1 MSVIQV
7 RTPNG
12 DIVKVR
18 IAGDTPT
25 EEETNAIRQQFFSQ
39 PQKRTASSFQDL
51 LDQESGVTQQEQELE
66 QLFDTE
72 TGIKDASLR
81 AALSAAENNKEQ
93 ENILNKFG
101 LSSIDYTRDKR
112 NRLALTPTGAKKFGV
127 DTDKNV
133 LIDES
138 GFSRYDFA
146 DFAGILP
153 ELTGAVGGALKGA
166 AVGTA
171 VAPGIGT
178 LLFGALGAGLGG
190 GGGSLAEEA
199 IEGLSG
205 VSDQT
210 ATEIAKDAGKEALIA
225 GGAEL
230 LFGAPFLLF
239 RSLAPKAGILK
250 EGDSEAVETVKKAV
264 DMEFAPSGRQLG
276 VSPIRA
282 KAESLVESV
291 IGTSPRLRANR
302 IAMNKQVDNY
312 KTKLAEYAT
321 KSGGK
326 DAGEVFVNLSNKSL
340 AALNRA
346 NASARQSVIQAMK
359 DSSESL
365 AGALKTNSTINDDL
379 YNAFS
384 DVYKTFDEQA
394 TAMWKD
400 IDAVLETGL
409 GTKQIIP
416 TDKLIDQRESIIGR
430 IFNTIDGYKTELA
443 NNPNSTQNLAYKFL
457 IDSFDPVN
465 MGKKASFSQLYE
477 VRKKLYNILTGDSRN
492 LTPEIVQ
499 TINGSDTLTK
509 AFTKALNNVDRIL
522 NETNV
527 SKLSEDIITAFGGRN
542 VTKEAQD
549 LLNSLEGGVLSSLN
563 NRVRRIL
570 KENDINVTSATT
582 PEEAINSLRA
592 KARASGGEK
601 ANLAIQRATSQLKP
615 AREFYKEAM
624 KQYESVA
631 ASMGSKSILESI
643 RSGIRPE
650 NISGIAMNLIKNN
663 KAQPLLNLKAALK
676 NDDTYNSLK
685 TELGNEWIR
694 STLRTSGFD
703 SINPRLFKPSE
714 FVKALDDLGETGNEL
729 FGAANYTKYKN
740 IAKGF
745 EDVATSEINDEL
757 IARAM
762 DAGLDQSIEGILK
775 NSVKVAQDLGEVQKN
790 KVLKKIRDKNLTPD
804 EAAKVVAAPN
814 VTVNELKY
822 ITNYLKQN
830 DPQGMDAVRKYY
842 TEQMFDG
849 MGATVNA
856 KTLSDMAKTVKK
868 FDGDFK
874 KLNIVFGEETAQ
886 GMRDFG
892 KVLEFIS
899 KDVGNSDLVANS
911 ITANFMGAIGK
922 IARIGIIGQLFTN
935 RKAIQQI
942 KDLDSATKG
951 LSKQKRGELMAS
963 AIGAFVRQFAAQ
975 ATDSGLESAADQ
987 ASSFVKNTID
997 ETIQSQNNLN
1007 QSVSDLSN
1015 QVNQPIENT
1024 FQPSMI
1030 TTPTTNTTTAPLGLI
1045 DRVKKQAEELS
1056 LRDRASRDP
1065 SVANTLLGGLGS
1077 AGLL

>member
-1 MSVIQV
+1 MAIIEVE
-7 RTPNG
+7 TPKG
-12 DIVKVR
+12 IVEVE
-18 IAGDTPT
+18 IAGEKPT
-25 EEETNAIRQQFFSQ
+25 EEELSVIRKELFSQ

-51 LDQESGVTQQEQELE
+51 LDQESGVTQQEQEPE

-527 SKLSEDIITAFGGRN
+527 SKLSEDIITAFGG
-542 VTKEAQD
+542 K
-549 LLNSLEGGVLSSLN
+549 GV
-563 NRVRRIL
+563 
-570 KENDINVTSATT
+570 
-582 PEEAINSLRA
+582 
-592 KARASGGEK
+592 GEK
-601 ANLAIQRATSQLKP
+601 SNLAIQRAASQLKP
-615 AREFYKEAM
+615 SREFYKKGM
-624 KQYESVA
+624 KEYESVA

-663 KAQPLLNLKAALK
+663 KAQPLLNLKTALK

-775 NSVKVAQDLGEVQKN
+775 NSVKAAKDLGEAQKN

-997 ETIQSQNNLN
+997 ETIQSQNNLD

-1056 LRDRASRDP
+1056 LRDRASKDP

>member
-1 MSVIQV
+1 M
-7 RTPNG
+7 
-12 DIVKVR
+12 
-18 IAGDTPT
+18 
-25 EEETNAIRQQFFSQ
+25 
-39 PQKRTASSFQDL
+39 
-51 LDQESGVTQQEQELE
+51 
-66 QLFDTE
+66 FDTE

-146 DFAGILP
+146 DFAGFLP

-346 NASARQSVIQAMK
+346 NASARQSIIQAMK

-416 TDKLIDQRESIIGR
+416 TDRLINQRESIIGR
-430 IFNTIDGYKTELA
+430 IFNDVDGYKTELA

-509 AFTKALNNVDRIL
+509 AFTKALNNVDGIL

-527 SKLSEDIITAFGGRN
+527 SKLSEDIITAFGG
-542 VTKEAQD
+542 K
-549 LLNSLEGGVLSSLN
+549 GV
-563 NRVRRIL
+563 
-570 KENDINVTSATT
+570 
-582 PEEAINSLRA
+582 
-592 KARASGGEK
+592 GEK
-601 ANLAIQRATSQLKP
+601 SNLAIQKATSQLKP
-615 AREFYKEAM
+615 AREFYKEGM

-663 KAQPLLNLKAALK
+663 KAQPLLNLKTALK

-694 STLRTSGFD
+694 SNLRMSGFD
-703 SINPRLFKPSE
+703 SIDPKLFKPSE

-745 EDVATSEINDEL
+745 EDVSTSEINDEL

-775 NSVKVAQDLGEVQKN
+775 NSVKAAQDLGEAQKN

-997 ETIQSQNNLN
+997 ETIQSQNNLD

-1045 DRVKKQAEELS
+1045 DRVKRQAEELS

>member
-25 EEETNAIRQQFFSQ
+25 EEETNVIRQQFFSQ

-51 LDQESGVTQQEQELE
+51 LDQESGVTQQEQESE

-146 DFAGILP
+146 DFAGFLP

-346 NASARQSVIQAMK
+346 NASARQSIIQAMK

-394 TAMWKD
+394 TAMLKD

-416 TDKLIDQRESIIGR
+416 TDRLINQRESIIGR
-430 IFNTIDGYKTELA
+430 IFNDVDGYKTELA

-509 AFTKALNNVDRIL
+509 AFTKALNNVDGIL

-527 SKLSEDIITAFGGRN
+527 SKLSEDIITAFGG
-542 VTKEAQD
+542 K
-549 LLNSLEGGVLSSLN
+549 GV
-563 NRVRRIL
+563 
-570 KENDINVTSATT
+570 
-582 PEEAINSLRA
+582 
-592 KARASGGEK
+592 GEK
-601 ANLAIQRATSQLKP
+601 SNLAIQKATSQLKP
-615 AREFYKEAM
+615 AREFYKEGM

-663 KAQPLLNLKAALK
+663 KAQPLLNLKTALK

-694 STLRTSGFD
+694 SNLRMSGFD
-703 SINPRLFKPSE
+703 SIDPKLFKPSE

-745 EDVATSEINDEL
+745 EDVSTSEINDEL

-775 NSVKVAQDLGEVQKN
+775 NSVKAAQDLGEAQKN

-997 ETIQSQNNLN
+997 ETIQSQNNLD

-1045 DRVKKQAEELS
+1045 DRVKRQAEELS

>member
-1 MSVIQV
+1 MAIIEVE
-7 RTPNG
+7 TPKG
-12 DIVKVR
+12 IVEVE
-18 IAGDTPT
+18 IAGEKPT
-25 EEETNAIRQQFFSQ
+25 EEELNVIRKELFSQ
-39 PQKRTASSFQDL
+39 PQKRTANSFQDL

-210 ATEIAKDAGKEALIA
+210 AKEIAKDAGKEALIA

-394 TAMWKD
+394 SAMWKD

-416 TDKLIDQRESIIGR
+416 TDDLMSFRDTLINRK
-430 IFNTIDGYKTELA
+430 FNDIEGYARELA
-443 NNPNSTQNLAYKFL
+443 NNPNSTENLAYKFL

-477 VRKKLYNILTGDSRN
+477 VRKKLYNIVTGDPRN
-492 LTPEIVQ
+492 ITPEIMQ
-499 TINGSDTLTK
+499 TIKGSRGLTQDFQNAK
-509 AFTKALNNVDRIL
+509 DIVDGIL
-522 NETNV
+522 NETDI
-527 SKLSEDIITAFGGRN
+527 SKLSEDIITAFGG
-542 VTKEAQD
+542 K
-549 LLNSLEGGVLSSLN
+549 GV
-563 NRVRRIL
+563 
-570 KENDINVTSATT
+570 
-582 PEEAINSLRA
+582 
-592 KARASGGEK
+592 GEK
-601 ANLAIQRATSQLKP
+601 ANLAIQRAASQLKP
-615 AREFYKEAM
+615 SREFYKKGM
-624 KQYESVA
+624 KEYESIA
-631 ASMGSKSILESI
+631 ASMGSKSILQDI

-650 NISGIAMNLIKNN
+650 NLSNVAMNIIKNN
-663 KAQPLLNLKAALK
+663 KAEPLLNLKAALK

-703 SINPRLFKPSE
+703 SIDPKLFKPSK
-714 FVKALDDLGETGNEL
+714 FVQALNDLGETGNEL
-729 FGAANYTKYKN
+729 FGVANYTKYKN

-775 NSVKVAQDLGEVQKN
+775 NSVKAAQDLGEAQKN

-830 DPQGMDAVRKYY
+830 DPKGMDAVRKYY

-1056 LRDRASRDP
+1056 LRDRASKDP

>member
-25 EEETNAIRQQFFSQ
+25 EEETNVIRQQFFSQ

-51 LDQESGVTQQEQELE
+51 LDQESGFTQQEQEPE

-146 DFAGILP
+146 DFAGFLP

-416 TDKLIDQRESIIGR
+416 TDNLMSFRDTLIRREFRNIK
-430 IFNTIDGYKTELA
+430 GYERELA
-443 NNPNSTQNLAYKFL
+443 NNPNSTENLAYKFL

-465 MGKKASFSQLYE
+465 MGKKASFSQLYK
-477 VRKKLYNILTGDSRN
+477 VRKKLYNIVNGDPRN
-492 LTPEIVQ
+492 ITPEIMQ
-499 TINGSDTLTK
+499 TIKGSRGLTQDFQNAK
-509 AFTKALNNVDRIL
+509 NIVDGIL
-522 NETNV
+522 NETDI
-527 SKLSEDIITAFGGRN
+527 SKLSEDIITAFGG
-542 VTKEAQD
+542 K
-549 LLNSLEGGVLSSLN
+549 GV
-563 NRVRRIL
+563 
-570 KENDINVTSATT
+570 
-582 PEEAINSLRA
+582 
-592 KARASGGEK
+592 GEK
-601 ANLAIQRATSQLKP
+601 SNLAIQRAASQLKP
-615 AREFYKEAM
+615 SREFYKKGM
-624 KQYESVA
+624 KEYESIA
-631 ASMGSKSILESI
+631 ASMGSKSILQDI

-650 NISGIAMNLIKNN
+650 NLSNVAMNIIKNN
-663 KAQPLLNLKAALK
+663 KAEPLLNLKAALK

-775 NSVKVAQDLGEVQKN
+775 NSVKAAQDLGEAQKN

-963 AIGAFVRQFAAQ
+963 AIGAFVRQFSAQ

-997 ETIQSQNNLN
+997 ETIQSQNNLD

>member
-1 MSVIQV
+1 MSVIEV

-25 EEETNAIRQQFFSQ
+25 EEETNVIRQQFFSQ

-51 LDQESGVTQQEQELE
+51 LDQESGFTQQEQEPE

-138 GFSRYDFA
+138 SFSRYDFA
-146 DFAGILP
+146 DFAGFLP

-416 TDKLIDQRESIIGR
+416 TDNLMSFRDTLIRREFRNIK
-430 IFNTIDGYKTELA
+430 GYERELA
-443 NNPNSTQNLAYKFL
+443 NNPNSTENLAYKFL

-477 VRKKLYNILTGDSRN
+477 VRKKLYNIVTGDPRN
-492 LTPEIVQ
+492 ITPEIMQ
-499 TINGSDTLTK
+499 TIKGSRGLTQDFQNAK
-509 AFTKALNNVDRIL
+509 NIVDGIL
-522 NETNV
+522 NETDI
-527 SKLSEDIITAFGGRN
+527 SKLSEDIITAFGG
-542 VTKEAQD
+542 K
-549 LLNSLEGGVLSSLN
+549 GV
-563 NRVRRIL
+563 
-570 KENDINVTSATT
+570 
-582 PEEAINSLRA
+582 
-592 KARASGGEK
+592 GEK
-601 ANLAIQRATSQLKP
+601 SNLAIQRAASQLKP
-615 AREFYKEAM
+615 SREFYKKGM
-624 KQYESVA
+624 KEYESIA
-631 ASMGSKSILESI
+631 ASMGSKSILQDI

-650 NISGIAMNLIKNN
+650 NLSNVAMNIIKNN
-663 KAQPLLNLKAALK
+663 KAEPLLNLKAALK

-775 NSVKVAQDLGEVQKN
+775 NSVKAAQDLGEAQKN

-963 AIGAFVRQFAAQ
+963 AIGAFVRQFSAQ

-997 ETIQSQNNLN
+997 ETIQSQNNLD

-1056 LRDRASRDP
+1056 LRDRASKDP

>member
-25 EEETNAIRQQFFSQ
+25 EEETNVIRQQFFSQ

-51 LDQESGVTQQEQELE
+51 LDQESGFTQQEQEPE

-146 DFAGILP
+146 DFAGFLP

-365 AGALKTNSTINDDL
+365 AGALKTIML
-379 YNAFS
+379 FQMCI
-384 DVYKTFDEQA
+384 KHL
-394 TAMWKD
+394 M
-400 IDAVLETGL
+400 
-409 GTKQIIP
+409 
-416 TDKLIDQRESIIGR
+416 
-430 IFNTIDGYKTELA
+430 
-443 NNPNSTQNLAYKFL
+443 
-457 IDSFDPVN
+457 
-465 MGKKASFSQLYE
+465 
-477 VRKKLYNILTGDSRN
+477 
-492 LTPEIVQ
+492 
-499 TINGSDTLTK
+499 
-509 AFTKALNNVDRIL
+509 
-522 NETNV
+522 
-527 SKLSEDIITAFGGRN
+527 SKL
-542 VTKEAQD
+542 
-549 LLNSLEGGVLSSLN
+549 LLC
-563 NRVRRIL
+563 
-570 KENDINVTSATT
+570 
-582 PEEAINSLRA
+582 
-592 KARASGGEK
+592 
-601 ANLAIQRATSQLKP
+601 
-615 AREFYKEAM
+615 
-624 KQYESVA
+624 
-631 ASMGSKSILESI
+631 
-643 RSGIRPE
+643 
-650 NISGIAMNLIKNN
+650 
-663 KAQPLLNLKAALK
+663 
-676 NDDTYNSLK
+676 
-685 TELGNEWIR
+685 
-694 STLRTSGFD
+694 
-703 SINPRLFKPSE
+703 
-714 FVKALDDLGETGNEL
+714 
-729 FGAANYTKYKN
+729 
-740 IAKGF
+740 
-745 EDVATSEINDEL
+745 
-757 IARAM
+757 
-762 DAGLDQSIEGILK
+762 
-775 NSVKVAQDLGEVQKN
+775 
-790 KVLKKIRDKNLTPD
+790 
-804 EAAKVVAAPN
+804 
-814 VTVNELKY
+814 
-822 ITNYLKQN
+822 
-830 DPQGMDAVRKYY
+830 
-842 TEQMFDG
+842 
-849 MGATVNA
+849 
-856 KTLSDMAKTVKK
+856 
-868 FDGDFK
+868 
-874 KLNIVFGEETAQ
+874 
-886 GMRDFG
+886 
-892 KVLEFIS
+892 
-899 KDVGNSDLVANS
+899 
-911 ITANFMGAIGK
+911 GK
-922 IARIGIIGQLFTN
+922 I
-935 RKAIQQI
+935 
-942 KDLDSATKG
+942 
-951 LSKQKRGELMAS
+951 
-963 AIGAFVRQFAAQ
+963 
-975 ATDSGLESAADQ
+975 
-987 ASSFVKNTID
+987 
-997 ETIQSQNNLN
+997 
-1007 QSVSDLSN
+1007 
-1015 QVNQPIENT
+1015 
-1024 FQPSMI
+1024 
-1030 TTPTTNTTTAPLGLI
+1030 
-1045 DRVKKQAEELS
+1045 
-1056 LRDRASRDP
+1056 
-1065 SVANTLLGGLGS
+1065 
-1077 AGLL
+1077 

>member
-1 MSVIQV
+1 MAIIEVE
-7 RTPNG
+7 TPKG
-12 DIVKVR
+12 IVEVE
-18 IAGDTPT
+18 IAGEKPT
-25 EEETNAIRQQFFSQ
+25 EEELNVIRKELFSQ
-39 PQKRTASSFQDL
+39 PQKRTANSFQDL
-51 LDQESGVTQQEQELE
+51 LDQESGVTQQEQEPE

-312 KTKLAEYAT
+312 KTKLAEYAA

-340 AALNRA
+340 TALNKA
-346 NASARQSVIQAMK
+346 NASARQSIIQAMK

-416 TDKLIDQRESIIGR
+416 TDRLINQRESIIGR
-430 IFNTIDGYKTELA
+430 IFNDVDGYKTELA

-509 AFTKALNNVDRIL
+509 AFTKALNNVDGIL

-527 SKLSEDIITAFGGRN
+527 SKLSEDIITAFGG
-542 VTKEAQD
+542 K
-549 LLNSLEGGVLSSLN
+549 GV
-563 NRVRRIL
+563 
-570 KENDINVTSATT
+570 
-582 PEEAINSLRA
+582 
-592 KARASGGEK
+592 GEK
-601 ANLAIQRATSQLKP
+601 SNLAIQKATSQLKP
-615 AREFYKEAM
+615 AREFYKEGM

-663 KAQPLLNLKAALK
+663 KAQPLLNLKTALK

-694 STLRTSGFD
+694 SNLRMSGFD
-703 SINPRLFKPSE
+703 SINPKLFKPSE

-775 NSVKVAQDLGEVQKN
+775 NSVKAAKDLGEAQKN

-997 ETIQSQNNLN
+997 ETIQSQNNLD

-1030 TTPTTNTTTAPLGLI
+1030 TTPNTNTTTAPLGLI

>member
-1 MSVIQV
+1 MAIIEVE
-7 RTPNG
+7 TPKG
-12 DIVKVR
+12 IVEVE
-18 IAGDTPT
+18 IAGEKPT
-25 EEETNAIRQQFFSQ
+25 EEELNVIRKELFSQ
-39 PQKRTASSFQDL
+39 PQKRTANSFQDL
-51 LDQESGVTQQEQELE
+51 LDQESGVTQQEQEPE

-416 TDKLIDQRESIIGR
+416 TDDLMSFRDTLIRREFRNIK
-430 IFNTIDGYKTELA
+430 GYERELA
-443 NNPNSTQNLAYKFL
+443 NNPNSTENLAYKFL

-465 MGKKASFSQLYE
+465 MGKKASFSQLYK
-477 VRKKLYNILTGDSRN
+477 VRKKLYNIVTGDPRN
-492 LTPEIVQ
+492 ITPEIMQ
-499 TINGSDTLTK
+499 TIKGSRGLTQDFQNAK
-509 AFTKALNNVDRIL
+509 NIVDGIL
-522 NETNV
+522 NETDI
-527 SKLSEDIITAFGGRN
+527 SKLSEDIITAFGG
-542 VTKEAQD
+542 K
-549 LLNSLEGGVLSSLN
+549 GV
-563 NRVRRIL
+563 
-570 KENDINVTSATT
+570 
-582 PEEAINSLRA
+582 
-592 KARASGGEK
+592 GEK
-601 ANLAIQRATSQLKP
+601 SNLAIQRAASQLKP
-615 AREFYKEAM
+615 SREFYKKGM
-624 KQYESVA
+624 KEYESIA
-631 ASMGSKSILESI
+631 ASMGSKSILQDI

-650 NISGIAMNLIKNN
+650 NLSNVAMNIIKNN
-663 KAQPLLNLKAALK
+663 KAEPLLNLKAALK

-775 NSVKVAQDLGEVQKN
+775 NSVKAAQDLGEAQKN

-997 ETIQSQNNLN
+997 ETIQSQNNLD

>member
-25 EEETNAIRQQFFSQ
+25 EEETNVIRQQFFSQ

-51 LDQESGVTQQEQELE
+51 LDQESGVTQQEQESE

-146 DFAGILP
+146 DFAGFLP

-346 NASARQSVIQAMK
+346 NASARQSIIQAMK

-416 TDKLIDQRESIIGR
+416 TDRLINQRESIIGR
-430 IFNTIDGYKTELA
+430 IFNDVDGYKTELA

-509 AFTKALNNVDRIL
+509 AFTKALNNVDGIL

-527 SKLSEDIITAFGGRN
+527 SKLSEDIITAFGG
-542 VTKEAQD
+542 K
-549 LLNSLEGGVLSSLN
+549 GV
-563 NRVRRIL
+563 
-570 KENDINVTSATT
+570 
-582 PEEAINSLRA
+582 
-592 KARASGGEK
+592 GEK
-601 ANLAIQRATSQLKP
+601 SNLAIQKATSQLKP
-615 AREFYKEAM
+615 AREFYKEGM

-663 KAQPLLNLKAALK
+663 KAQPLLNLKTALK

-694 STLRTSGFD
+694 SNLRMSGFD
-703 SINPRLFKPSE
+703 SIDPKLFKPSE

-745 EDVATSEINDEL
+745 EDVSTSEINDEL

-775 NSVKVAQDLGEVQKN
+775 NSVKAAQDLGEAQKN

-997 ETIQSQNNLN
+997 ETIQSQNNLD

-1045 DRVKKQAEELS
+1045 DRVKRQAEELS